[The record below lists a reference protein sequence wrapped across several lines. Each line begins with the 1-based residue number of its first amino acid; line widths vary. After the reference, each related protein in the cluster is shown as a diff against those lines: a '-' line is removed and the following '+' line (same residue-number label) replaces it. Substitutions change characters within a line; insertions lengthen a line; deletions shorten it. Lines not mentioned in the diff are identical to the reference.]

1 MISTP
6 ESKIFECPFT
16 SYAGIRYLLPFMHR
30 TNFMSNKNSTEERY
44 GGSWDISKLNE
55 ILSLLENK

>member
-16 SYAGIRYLLPFMHR
+16 SYAGTLLVPFMHR
-30 TNFMSNKNSTEERY
+30 TKLFMSNKNSTEERY
-44 GGSWDISKLNE
+44 GGSWDTKLNE
-55 ILSLLENK
+55 TTLLENK